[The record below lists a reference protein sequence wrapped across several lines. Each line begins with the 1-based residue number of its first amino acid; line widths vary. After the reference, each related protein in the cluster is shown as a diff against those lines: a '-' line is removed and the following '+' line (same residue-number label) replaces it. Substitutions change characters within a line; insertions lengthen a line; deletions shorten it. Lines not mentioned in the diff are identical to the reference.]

1 MIRFIVVRVLSGV
14 LTLLALSVLTFTL
27 LFSVQQNPVRTLC
40 AKDCTE
46 QRVAAI
52 THAYGLDKPL
62 TEQYVDYMRGIF
74 VGRDLTPQLGGHC
87 SAPCLGY
94 SFNTNESVSH
104 TIARTFPVTASIVIP
119 ALILWVGIGI
129 GLGMLSAVKQGTKT
143 DRVAVG
149 FTLVGASLQLYT
161 VAEILLLVFVYS
173 LHILPNPHYTP
184 ITDDPLDWASGLV
197 LAWATLAL
205 LSSAVYARLTRAQ
218 MIETLSE
225 DFIRTARAKGL
236 RMRTIYLRHAW
247 RASMAPIVTIIGL
260 DLGAVLG
267 GVIIT
272 ESTFGVQGL
281 GKITIDSVHVL
292 DFPLVMGVVLLGAVF
307 VVVANLV
314 VDVLY
319 AFIDPRVRLG

>member
-1 MIRFIVVRVLSGV
+1 MIRFIVIRVLSGV

-27 LFSVQQNPVRTLC
+27 LFSVQQNPVRSLC
-40 AKDCTE
+40 AKDCNA

-52 THAYGLDKPL
+52 KHAYGLDQPK
-62 TEQYVDYMRGIF
+62 TEQYVNYMKGIF
-74 VGRDLTPQLGGHC
+74 VGRDLSPQLGGHC
-87 SAPCLGY
+87 AAPCLGY
-94 SFNTNESVSH
+94 SFNTNEAVSH
-104 TIARTFPVTASIVIP
+104 TIARTFPVTLSIVVP
-119 ALILWVGIGI
+119 ALILWVGIGV
-129 GLGMLSAVKQGTKT
+129 GLGMLSAIRQGTLT
-143 DRVAVG
+143 DRVSVG

-173 LHILPNPHYTP
+173 LHILPSPHYTP
-184 ITDDPLDWASGLV
+184 ITEDPVDWAKGLC
-197 LAWATLAL
+197 LAWVTLAL

-218 MIETLSE
+218 MIEVLNE

-236 RMRTIYLRHAW
+236 PMRTIHLRHAW
-247 RASMAPIVTIIGL
+247 RAAMAPIVTIAGL

-281 GKITIDSVHVL
+281 GRITIDSVHVL
-292 DFPLVMGVVLLGAVF
+292 DFPMVMGVVLLGAVF
-307 VVVANLV
+307 VVIANLV